1 MKRSRSIAAASV
13 LVLGV
18 VGLGG
23 ARASADQSNHGY
35 RGSWTTVTDVCG
47 PTVLVDP
54 EVPNP
59 VPASGTW
66 SLRLKRDGTGTFTF
80 DFRDVRGTQVA
91 GSVPATVLTRQPL
104 TFTATYPSPFI
115 GDFTM
120 NSTVMGRSIVT
131 AATSLLP
138 CDDAGHVLTPVFTGT
153 VR

>member
-1 MKRSRSIAAASV
+1 MKRSRSIAAAGA
-13 LVLGV
+13 LALGV

-23 ARASADQSNHGY
+23 ARASADQSSHSY
-35 RGSWTTVTDVCG
+35 RGGWTTVTDVCG
-47 PTVLVDP
+47 PAVWVDP
-54 EVPNP
+54 EVANP

-104 TFTATYPSPFI
+104 TFTATYPSPYI

-120 NSTVMGRSIVT
+120 NSTIVDHDIVT
-131 AATSLLP
+131 AATSLVP
-138 CDDAGHVLTPVFTGT
+138 CDDAGHVLSPVFTGT